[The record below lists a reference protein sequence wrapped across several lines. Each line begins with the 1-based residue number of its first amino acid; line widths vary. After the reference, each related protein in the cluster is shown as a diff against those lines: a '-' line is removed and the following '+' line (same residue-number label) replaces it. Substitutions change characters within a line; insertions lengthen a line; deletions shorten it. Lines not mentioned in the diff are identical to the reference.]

1 MSAPRSALYT
11 GTVIHDRSTPR
22 RHRFRNRVVMC
33 AFDLDELPGLLPDS
47 LLWSTTHR
55 ALLEFRRSDYHGN
68 PSVPLATAV
77 RDTVERAGGHRPA
90 GPVLL
95 VTQPRILGFV
105 FNPVSFYYCY
115 GADGTT
121 LEAVLAEVTNT
132 PWGERHAEVL
142 LSTTAREQKG
152 LRVWNF
158 AKTFHVSPFMP
169 MDQDYEWAFGDPGD
183 TLHVRMITRQQERPV
198 FGATLEL
205 ARRPLTGFSLA
216 WAQVTHPWMTLV
228 ILVAIYWQA
237 LRLWLKGVPFHP
249 HPRHALMRK
258 GTTA

>member
-11 GTVIHDRSTPR
+11 GTVVHDRSTPR
-22 RHRFRNRVVMC
+22 PHRFRNRVVMC

-68 PSVPLATAV
+68 PDVPLATAV
-77 RDTVERAGGHRPA
+77 RDTVERAGGQRPA

-158 AKTFHVSPFMP
+158 AKTFHVLPFMP
-169 MDQDYEWAFGDPGD
+169 MDQDYDGPSAIP
-183 TLHVRMITRQQERPV
+183 
-198 FGATLEL
+198 ATHCTF
-205 ARRPLTGFSLA
+205 A
-216 WAQVTHPWMTLV
+216 
-228 ILVAIYWQA
+228 
-237 LRLWLKGVPFHP
+237 
-249 HPRHALMRK
+249 
-258 GTTA
+258 